1 MGRNNLSI
9 KKYDW
14 IKFEK
19 TNLTIALNVSHAKK
33 EKIYPV
39 YVLKDNSKREK
50 QALDLM
56 FSNGEGWCIILQEKN
71 Y

>member
-1 MGRNNLSI
+1 M
-9 KKYDW
+9 
-14 IKFEK
+14 
-19 TNLTIALNVSHAKK
+19 NLTIALNVSHAKK

-50 QALDLM
+50 QALDLI